1 MRLHLPFERNVFINC
16 PFDDAYM
23 PLLRPM
29 VFCIYRLGFQP
40 RIALERHDSA
50 EARIEKIIELI
61 QNSRYGIH
69 DLSRI
74 KADKAGE
81 MFRLNMPLELGIDI
95 GAKRFG
101 EGQLRSK
108 KCLILESERYRYQA
122 AISDLS
128 NSDIAVHGDEPL
140 EAFTAVRNWLD
151 AEAGLGADGPTR
163 LWDQFTDF
171 MADNDDVLIA
181 RGFSRRDIDRLPL
194 PTLMQNMQDWVRAHP
209 L

>member
-1 MRLHLPFERNVFINC
+1 MTGPLSFEQNVFINC

-29 VFCIYRLGFQP
+29 VFCVYRVGLRP

-61 QNSRYGIH
+61 QNSKYGIH

-95 GAKRFG
+95 GADVPLSFHPAATRVLG
-101 EGQLRSK
+101 LVTPRS
-108 KCLILESERYRYQA
+108 
-122 AISDLS
+122 
-128 NSDIAVHGDEPL
+128 VG
-140 EAFTAVRNWLD
+140 
-151 AEAGLGADGPTR
+151 
-163 LWDQFTDF
+163 
-171 MADNDDVLIA
+171 
-181 RGFSRRDIDRLPL
+181 
-194 PTLMQNMQDWVRAHP
+194 
-209 L
+209 